1 MRVSRLEVR
10 PERLAGIVL
19 PPAPESLMEV
29 LRGLSSPALGIEPR
43 GRNALMKATQEL
55 ATYVGVKPACA
66 ALRVPRATFYR
77 RRSPTT
83 GHQQPRPIP
92 APGLE

>member
-1 MRVSRLEVR
+1 
-10 PERLAGIVL
+10 
-19 PPAPESLMEV
+19 
-29 LRGLSSPALGIEPR
+29 
-43 GRNALMKATQEL
+43 MKATQEL
-55 ATYVGVKPACA
+55 AKYVGVKPACA

-92 APGLE
+92 ARSLSTPVRHSWELIREQSPVS